1 MGDVF
6 TVGVNL
12 MAFSS
17 GSTFAAL
24 EQHTQRQVTVGG
36 SVQERLF
43 AGCVV
48 HLVHRNGHL
57 ASSVGRIN
65 YFHIFGF
72 GLH

>member
-12 MAFSS
+12 MAFSG

-36 SVQERLF
+36 SV
-43 AGCVV
+43 
-48 HLVHRNGHL
+48 
-57 ASSVGRIN
+57 
-65 YFHIFGF
+65 
-72 GLH
+72 